1 MLYSYHE
8 RKLFP
13 TMQSS
18 ESILATMYVCI
29 MYRSLTGQLIKF
41 RWMTCSSL
49 TLLALSSCC
58 NKMYLYVATYLHV
71 FMWLDLQ
78 KVHCLYTISM
88 FTSDAYSNRLIVHVC
103 AITKKF
109 NILLLPRLLSSVIWH
124 LWLFGWS
131 INISIFQ
138 TKKQTNS

>member
-1 MLYSYHE
+1 
-8 RKLFP
+8 
-13 TMQSS
+13 
-18 ESILATMYVCI
+18 
-29 MYRSLTGQLIKF
+29 
-41 RWMTCSSL
+41 
-49 TLLALSSCC
+49 
-58 NKMYLYVATYLHV
+58 
-71 FMWLDLQ
+71 MWLDLQ

-88 FTSDAYSNRLIVHVC
+88 FTFDAYSNRLIVHVC

-138 TKKQTNS
+138 TNKQTNKQLARVSLTNRQTAGQSITTWLASKTRDGFSYVTCGAQNNLNWCYLAIKFIMNWIFQKCISKYL